1 MVGAGKGAPRA
12 RRLTELLEAIL
23 GPPADPERETDKAGS
38 RATEQEHRVL
48 VFVLYKKEATDIGK
62 MLVSRGFSA
71 VSLQGD
77 MSQSAR
83 SRAMQA
89 FRDGDASVLV
99 ATDVAARGLDVA
111 EVTHVINF
119 SFGLSIENYVHR
131 VGRCGRAGRKGEAIT
146 FFVDGDEKFAPEL
159 LELQHRSAAAA
170 GQKAPV
176 PSQWLREMAVDVVAK
191 EKRRSTKEQKVMTEE
206 EEEELE
212 RRLENRD
219 RQRQQLQQKKAKE
232 RAGQGGDGNGK
243 SDKAWRGKNKNKKK
257 K

>member
-1 MVGAGKGAPRA
+1 M
-12 RRLTELLEAIL
+12 
-23 GPPADPERETDKAGS
+23 
-38 RATEQEHRVL
+38 L

-83 SRAMQA
+83 SRAMQT
-89 FRDGDASVLV
+89 FRDGEASVLV

-119 SFGLSIENYVHR
+119 SFGLSVENYVHR

-159 LELQHRSAAAA
+159 LELLHRSAVAA
-170 GQKAPV
+170 GQKTPV
-176 PSQWLREMAVDVVAK
+176 PSQWLREMAVDAVAK
-191 EKRRSTKEQKVMTEE
+191 EKKDSTKVQKPMTEE

-212 RRLENRD
+212 RRLENRE
-219 RQRQQLQQKKAKE
+219 RQRQQQQQKKAKE
-232 RAGQGGDGNGK
+232 RAGRGGGGKGGGK
-243 SDKAWRGKNKNKKK
+243 SEKAWKKNKKK

>member
-1 MVGAGKGAPRA
+1 MVNVGKGAPRA
-12 RRLTELLEAIL
+12 RRLTELLETIL
-23 GPPADPERETDKAGS
+23 GPPADPEQELETVVS
-38 RATEQEHRVL
+38 RATDQGHRVL

-146 FFVDGDEKFAPEL
+146 FFIDGDEKFAPEL
-159 LELQHRSAAAA
+159 LELQHRSAVAA
-170 GQKAPV
+170 GKKAPV

-191 EKRRSTKEQKVMTEE
+191 EKKRSTTEQKAMTEE

-219 RQRQQLQQKKAKE
+219 RQRQQQQQKKAKE
-232 RAGQGGDGNGK
+232 RAGRGGDGKDGAN
-243 SDKAWRGKNKNKKK
+243 SNKAWRKNKKK
-257 K
+257 R

>member
-1 MVGAGKGAPRA
+1 M
-12 RRLTELLEAIL
+12 
-23 GPPADPERETDKAGS
+23 
-38 RATEQEHRVL
+38 
-48 VFVLYKKEATDIGK
+48 
-62 MLVSRGFSA
+62 SRGFSA
-71 VSLQGD
+71 VSLQGA

-111 EVTHVINF
+111 AVTHVINF

-146 FFVDGDEKFAPEL
+146 FFIDGDEKFAPEL
-159 LELQHRSAAAA
+159 LEVLHRSAIAA
-170 GQKAPV
+170 GQKLPV
-176 PSQWLREMAVDVVAK
+176 PSQWLREMAVDAV
-191 EKRRSTKEQKVMTEE
+191 SKEQKQAAKVQKPLTEE

-212 RRLENRD
+212 RRMENRQ
-219 RQRQQLQQKKAKE
+219 RQRQQQQQKRAKE
-232 RAGQGGDGNGK
+232 RAGRGGGSGSK
-243 SDKAWRGKNKNKKK
+243 GGSKASDKAWKKNKKK

>member
-1 MVGAGKGAPRA
+1 
-12 RRLTELLEAIL
+12 
-23 GPPADPERETDKAGS
+23 
-38 RATEQEHRVL
+38 
-48 VFVLYKKEATDIGK
+48 
-62 MLVSRGFSA
+62 
-71 VSLQGD
+71 

-146 FFVDGDEKFAPEL
+146 FFTDGDEKFAPEL
-159 LELQHRSAAAA
+159 LELQHRSAMAA

-176 PSQWLREMAVDVVAK
+176 PSQWLREMAVVAATK
-191 EKRRSTKEQKVMTEE
+191 EKKRDARGQKLLSPE

-212 RRLENRD
+212 RRVENRE
-219 RQRQQLQQKKAKE
+219 RQLRQQQQKKAKE
-232 RAGQGGDGNGK
+232 RGADAKGGGK
-243 SDKAWRGKNKNKKK
+243 SDKAWKKNKKK